1 VPRYVVRPRILVVE
15 DDRMVRAL
23 VQEALT
29 LAGCAV
35 IAAADGVDALDAV
48 DGRGESIALVV
59 TDVVMPRLGGPAL
72 VAELRRTNAALPALY
87 LSGYADRPPPD
98 VGGDEVLEKPFSVD
112 ELVGAVR
119 RLLQSPPKSELSS
132 T

>member
-1 VPRYVVRPRILVVE
+1 VPRYAVRPRILVVE
-15 DDRMVRAL
+15 DERMVRAL
-23 VQEALT
+23 VQQALT

-35 IAAADGVDALDAV
+35 IAAADGIEALEAV

-72 VAELRRTNAALPALY
+72 VAELRRTNPGLRALY
-87 LSGYADRPPPD
+87 LSGYPDRLPPG
-98 VGGDEVLEKPFSVD
+98 VGGDDVLEKPFSVD

-119 RLLQSPPKSELSS
+119 RLLEPPKSELSS